1 MTLPYSLLFVIPF
14 IFIISW
20 LANKDETKKVNT
32 TSTKTIP
39 NATTPYSTTNNPKP
53 TISNTSN
60 IDIIQ
65 SHIPQYIEK
74 GTEYESLIKN
84 SFLLSFSWIRQN
96 AANYIGGNSTPI
108 YHRGVLP
115 LVSYKELYQYM
126 FSYGN
131 MHYAKMKSALEYLP
145 NSIFQNKIEIIDWGC
160 GQGIATITL
169 LQIKR
174 PSKVSFILIEP
185 GKLALERAALN
196 VKYFHK
202 KYSSGMFSCRTIH
215 KDFDSLN
222 LSDVC
227 TSSGIKIHLFSN
239 TLDIVGR
246 YNQYDLMN
254 LIKKTQKGLNYF
266 VCVSPYQDDERRN
279 KIDNFVSSFR
289 QCANFKLYYS
299 IDNSK
304 DDDFWNCNKY
314 FKRELCERDYSCND
328 CYAKW
333 TRIIR
338 VFSVNL

>member
-20 LANKDETKKVNT
+20 LANKDETKNVNT
-32 TSTKTIP
+32 TSTKT
-39 NATTPYSTTNNPKP
+39 TPDLTKSDSSTYNSKS
-53 TISNTSN
+53 TISNTNCIN
-60 IDIIQ
+60 ITQ
-65 SHIPQYIEK
+65 SYIPQHIEK
-74 GTEYESLIKN
+74 GTEYENLIKN

-96 AANYIGGNSTPI
+96 AVNYIGCNSIPI

-115 LVSYKELYQYM
+115 LKSYEELYQYI

-145 NSIFQNKIEIIDWGC
+145 NSIFQDKLEIIDWGC

-174 PSKVSFILIEP
+174 PSKVSFTLIEP

-196 VKYFHK
+196 VKCFHK
-202 KYSSGMFSCRTIH
+202 EYSSGVFSCRTIH

-222 LSDVC
+222 LYDVC
-227 TSSGIKIHLFSN
+227 TNSEIKIHLFSN
-239 TLDIVGR
+239 TLDIIGR
-246 YNQYDLMN
+246 YNQNNLMN

-279 KIDNFVSSFR
+279 KIDNFVFSFH
-289 QCANFKLYYS
+289 
-299 IDNSK
+299 
-304 DDDFWNCNKY
+304 
-314 FKRELCERDYSCND
+314 
-328 CYAKW
+328 
-333 TRIIR
+333 
-338 VFSVNL
+338 